1 MCPLW
6 KDSVPI
12 TDEVKELIKKAV
24 RKAGSKRYL
33 AELLGYWSH
42 HRQYVIRYWLNGRT
56 KTIRLCVY
64 EKLRA
69 LAEE

>member
-24 RKAGSKRYL
+24 RKVGSKRYL
-33 AELLGYWSH
+33 AELLGYYH
-42 HRQYVIRYWLNGRT
+42 YYRGKYIQNWLMGKT
-56 KTIRLCVY
+56 KTMRLCVY
-64 EKLRA
+64 ERLKA